1 MRAKNSYMDYLL
13 DGVAKEYAEKLND
26 TLHIGQ
32 FYGRAERLVRL
43 NADGKKIYTPT
54 YFDEGKGCYIE
65 LIPDDSRFLYGFFY
79 AGDPQ
84 EVEYTDNV
92 AFTVTSP
99 MSFIVWFNMA
109 ELGNGR
115 GFRPRD
121 YIKALFLDLFNGRLG
136 IRSGRFTIKKVYEL
150 AENIW
155 RGFSYDEIDNQ
166 FLMQPYCGYR
176 FEGEMTASQNCHIEL

>member
-1 MRAKNSYMDYLL
+1 MDYLL

-54 YFDEGKGCYIE
+54 YFDEEKGCYTE
-65 LIPDDSRFLYGFFY
+65 LIPDDRRFLYGFFY

-92 AFTVTSP
+92 AFSE
-99 MSFIVWFNMA
+99 I
-109 ELGNGR
+109 GR
-115 GFRPRD
+115 
-121 YIKALFLDLFNGRLG
+121 AH
-136 IRSGRFTIKKVYEL
+136 V
-150 AENIW
+150 
-155 RGFSYDEIDNQ
+155 
-166 FLMQPYCGYR
+166 
-176 FEGEMTASQNCHIEL
+176 

>member
-1 MRAKNSYMDYLL
+1 
-13 DGVAKEYAEKLND
+13 
-26 TLHIGQ
+26 
-32 FYGRAERLVRL
+32 
-43 NADGKKIYTPT
+43 
-54 YFDEGKGCYIE
+54 
-65 LIPDDSRFLYGFFY
+65 
-79 AGDPQ
+79 
-84 EVEYTDNV
+84 
-92 AFTVTSP
+92 

-115 GFRPRD
+115 GFRQRD

-166 FLMQPYCGYR
+166 FLMQPYFGYR
-176 FEGEMTASQNCHIEL
+176 FEGEMTAAQNCHIEL

>member
-1 MRAKNSYMDYLL
+1 MRAKNLYMDYLL
-13 DGVAKEYAEKLND
+13 DGVAKEYAEKLNEAFNF
-26 TLHIGQ
+26 GQ

-43 NADGKKIYTPT
+43 NADGKKIYTPN
-54 YFDEGKGCYIE
+54 YFDESNGNYTE

-115 GFRPRD
+115 GFRQRD

-136 IRSGRFTIKKVYEL
+136 IRSGRFIIKKVYEL

-176 FEGEMTASQNCHIEL
+176 FEGEMTATQNCHIEL